1 MGNRAIIVSTGNM
14 NGVTAGIYVHW
25 FDKGALENALEEMK
39 ARGYRDPANDAE
51 YGMARLCQ
59 ILCEQNPDGLNIGL
73 TTVDF
78 WDEDINEY
86 LDVGLIAVDYHG
98 IHRLKWDGRGYAY
111 AEFEFEDEEE
121 D

>member
-59 ILCEQNPDGLNIGL
+59 VLCEQNPDGLNIGL
-73 TTVDF
+73 TTVDIG
-78 WDEDINEY
+78 DPHCADG
-86 LDVGLIAVDYHG
+86 LDVGLIAVDYSG
-98 IHRLKWDGRGYAY
+98 IFRVAWNDECPYLFEAY
-111 AEFEFEDEEE
+111 SFEEE